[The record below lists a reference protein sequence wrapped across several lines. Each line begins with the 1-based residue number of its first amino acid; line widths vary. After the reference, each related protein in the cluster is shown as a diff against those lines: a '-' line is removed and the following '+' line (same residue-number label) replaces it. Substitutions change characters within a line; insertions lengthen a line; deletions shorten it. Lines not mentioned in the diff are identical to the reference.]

1 MPFGQCSAKE
11 FWSKWTMTKLGH
23 VLYFVSMDG
32 KRFLAGVTLK
42 NSMFSKKSNIGRGK
56 AILAFSGRSKYFGRP

>member
-1 MPFGQCSAKE
+1 MCKYAFGQCSAKE

-32 KRFLAGVTLK
+32 KRFLAGVTI
-42 NSMFSKKSNIGRGK
+42 KKFDVPKEVEYRE
-56 AILAFSGRSKYFGRP
+56 R